1 MPRVPI
7 LSSLPPRAT
16 IIFCAAG
23 GALCVAFAIAVA
35 VIDDP
40 YVRAQVTTVFLL
52 MFGAISATTAL
63 RRVGLSVGRRRRAW
77 IGLSM
82 GLGFGVLGNL
92 IALGLDLGLP
102 SDFASIIDLALL
114 TALIC
119 CLIGL
124 TLFPP
129 KQSRRTDL
137 ARLILDGLVVGGSVL
152 FVASA
157 TIFPTLLANQDGSLA
172 AQARALTLPVL
183 DLVLTTLAILLIGR
197 SGTASRMPLLLVGLA
212 FVLYTVSD
220 MAYAVNLSKGEIG
233 LGSWWDLGWLA
244 GYLFAALAALHP
256 DSGGQPD
263 SDAPEASSV
272 RSTLFFFAIFLAAA
286 ATSMI
291 VDVRGDLVLAT
302 RIVWSVLLVTVVVR
316 QIVLV
321 VDNEQLRRSLEI
333 RVLERTKELREIT
346 DQRELLLSSVADGIY
361 GVDRDG
367 RVTMVNAATVR
378 LLGRRESEL
387 VGANAHDLFHA
398 PQADGVP
405 YPYDG
410 CYIAEATTSGLTAS
424 GEDDIYVRGDGKT
437 IVVEA
442 TASPL
447 RGDTGISGA
456 VVVFRDVS
464 QRREMDRMK
473 QEFISVVSHELRTPL
488 TSIRGALG
496 LLAGGAFGELPP
508 KAAKMIDIATSGS
521 VRLGRLV
528 NDILEI
534 ERLDTGM
541 LPLSIR
547 THDVKAACQEAIAA
561 TSGMAQAADVTLALG
576 AADGRVRADKDRLVQ
591 VLINLVGNAVRFSDP
606 GDSVLVAATGSAG
619 RIEFA
624 VTDTGRGIP
633 DDKLEAIFGRFSQVD
648 SSDTREKGGTGLG
661 LAICRG
667 LIERMDG
674 RIWVESTL
682 GEGSTFRFD
691 LPAEGGG
698 DEPGSRATQQ
708 VAAGVAAS

>member
-1 MPRVPI
+1 M
-7 LSSLPPRAT
+7 
-16 IIFCAAG
+16 CAVG
-23 GALCVAFAIAVA
+23 GVLCVLFAVA
-35 VIDDP
+35 ITATTDP
-40 YVRAQVTTVFLL
+40 ATRAQITTVFLL
-52 MFGAISATTAL
+52 MFGAISAITAL

-77 IGLSM
+77 MSLSM

-92 IALGLDLGLP
+92 IALGVDLGLP
-102 SDFASIIDLALL
+102 ADWYFFVDLALVI
-114 TALIC
+114 ALVC

-124 TLFPP
+124 TLFSPYP
-129 KQSRRTDL
+129 RRGTDL
-137 ARLILDGLVVGGSVL
+137 ARLIMDGLVVGGSVL

-157 TIFPTLLANQDGSLA
+157 TIFPTLLANQDTSLA
-172 AQARALTLPVL
+172 SQAQILALPVL
-183 DLVLTTLAILLIGR
+183 DLVITTLAILMIGR

-212 FVLYTVSD
+212 FVLYSVSD
-220 MAYAVNLSKGEIG
+220 MAYAVNVSSGGLG
-233 LGSWWDLGWLA
+233 LGSLWDLGWLG
-244 GYLFAALAALHP
+244 GYLLASLAALHP
-256 DSGGQPD
+256 DAGGFA
-263 SDAPEASSV
+263 DAQAHEASSV

-286 ATSMI
+286 ATSMV
-291 VDVRGDLVLAT
+291 VDVQGGLDVAT
-302 RIVWSVLLVTVVVR
+302 RIVWGVLLVTVVVR

-321 VDNEQLRRSLEI
+321 LDNEQLRRSLEV

-361 GVDRDG
+361 GVDADG
-367 RVTMVNAATVR
+367 RITMVNSATVK
-378 LLGRRESEL
+378 LLGRPERQL
-387 VGANAHDLFHA
+387 LGANAHDLFHA
-398 PQADGVP
+398 PQADGEP

-424 GEDDIYVRGDGKT
+424 GEDDVYLRGDGKS

-447 RGDTGISGA
+447 RSESGITGA

-508 KAAKMIDIATSGS
+508 SAAKMIDIATSGS

-541 LPLSIR
+541 LPLAIR
-547 THDVKAACQEAIAA
+547 THDVAGACQEAIVA
-561 TSGMAQAADVTLALG
+561 TAGMAQAAGVSLG
-576 AADGRVRADKDRLVQ
+576 LGSVDGRVRADKDRLVQ

-606 GDSVLVAATGSAG
+606 GDSVMVEASSSSD

-624 VTDTGRGIP
+624 VSDTGRGIP

-682 GEGSTFRFD
+682 GEGSTFRFE
-691 LPAEGGG
+691 LPAEGTQ
-698 DEPGSRATQQ
+698 GSQAQPEQ
-708 VAAGVAAS
+708 MSAGVAAG